1 MIQGMS
7 EEQNKRAD
15 VQEIDLIELAR
26 KIWAKRRLVIKN
38 CIIAAVA
45 GVIIAFS
52 IPKEYETKVTLAPES
67 SGAGGG
73 GLSGSLGSLASLAG
87 INLGSMSSEDAI
99 SPELYPDV
107 LKTTPFLVGLFNVQV
122 ETKKGDLK
130 TTLYDYLD
138 EHQRTAWFSYIIS
151 APFKALSWT
160 ISLFKE
166 KPKEGD
172 PATANYFDLTY
183 DQEKMAKT
191 IQENVTAIVNKK
203 TGIINISVRMQDP
216 LISAAIA
223 DTVKD
228 RLQNYIIEYRTRK
241 ARKDLMFTEKLYKEA
256 QSDYL
261 CAQKQYAAFVDNNL
275 DVVLQRYKAEE
286 ERLKNE
292 VSLTYGVYS
301 QVAQQLQLAKAK
313 VQEQTPVYT
322 VVQPSVMSLKAVSPK
337 KMIILL
343 LFCFIGF
350 VGTVSWI
357 LLKDKLLVILTKMR
371 RKQ

>member
-1 MIQGMS
+1 MS
-7 EEQNKRAD
+7 EEQNKRAE

-26 KIWAKRRLVIKN
+26 KIWARRRLVIKN

-67 SGAGGG
+67 SGGGG

-99 SPELYPDV
+99 SPELYPDI
-107 LKTTPFLVGLFNVQV
+107 LNSTPFLVELFNVQV

-138 EHQRTAWFSYIIS
+138 EHQKTAWFSYIMS
-151 APFKALSWT
+151 APFKALGWVM
-160 ISLFKE
+160 SLFKE
-166 KPKEGD
+166 KPEEGD
-172 PATANYFDLTY
+172 PAKADYFNLTP
-183 DQEKMAKT
+183 DQEKMVKGLSKMIT
-191 IQENVTAIVNKK
+191 GSVDKK
-203 TGIINISVRMQDP
+203 TGVITLKVRMQDP
-216 LISAAIA
+216 LISAALA

-228 RLQNYIIEYRTRK
+228 RLQNHIILYRTNK
-241 ARKDLMFTEKLYKEA
+241 ARKDLVFAEKLYKEA
-256 QSDYL
+256 QTDYL
-261 CAQKQYAAFVDNNL
+261 HAQKQYASFVDNNL

-301 QVAQQLQLAKAK
+301 QVAQQLQLSKAK
-313 VQEQTPVYT
+313 VQEKTPVYT
-322 VVQPSVMSLKAVSPK
+322 VVQPAVMSLRAASPK
-337 KMIILL
+337 KIVIL
-343 LFCFIGF
+343 FGFIF
-350 VGTVSWI
+350 MVAFGTMAWI
-357 LLKDKLLVILTKMR
+357 LLKDKMQEWKTTK
-371 RKQ
+371 